1 MRTRSGHR
9 WRHSPLWLKAILV
22 AATYLAAAELGNAL
36 SVQQEFSTF
45 WPPAGVLFVLL
56 VFADIREWPVLVVA
70 AVAANISS
78 DMAHDR
84 ALVLSAGFATAK
96 CSEAALGAF
105 LVRRFMRDAIAL
117 DSRRKVIGFT
127 TLAAVIAPALG
138 ATLGMTS
145 LALAANVAPTWRSWV
160 TWWSGDA
167 LGVIAVGAFG
177 LAIAEA
183 ERRRWRT
190 LPHTALRV
198 ARLAALLAIAGSV
211 GWWLVSSFGP
221 LAGWKAVIFLPVL
234 LVASGFGQIG
244 AASAGMTITLCM
256 TAGLVVRWSK
266 VAIAGGDLALEV
278 IGLQAFLA
286 VLVFAALYVTASL
299 EEARCAEE
307 SAHVA
312 AEKFRTLLETLPI
325 GVSISD
331 ESGAIIETSAQAAR
345 ILGVPEAEHR
355 QREITGTEWKIM
367 RPDGSEKPPDEWA
380 SVRAL
385 TERTRTRAQEG
396 VVRPDGTVVWL
407 DVTAEPIPLR
417 GYGVAVTYQDVTEEV
432 LARER
437 LLVSEER
444 LRAAHD
450 HLEQEVADRTAELRS
465 TNEELFEASKAK
477 SRFLANMSHE
487 LRTPLNS
494 IIGFSD
500 LMSKEMAGPLTDEQR
515 KQLGMINA
523 SGKHLLGLV
532 NDVLDLERIETGHAV
547 VSPAWFDVC
556 ELAEE
561 VRSALEPQALA
572 KRITLRTEIP
582 ESPLPVCSD
591 RGKVKQIAMNLASNA
606 VKFTDEGR
614 VTLACAARDGGVMFT
629 VSDTGIGIAADDL
642 ALVMDDFHQVDRS
655 DGLKPSGTGLG
666 LSISKRLVEML
677 GGRLEAES
685 EFGKGSTFRAWLPN
699 LPEET
704 SA

>member
-1 MRTRSGHR
+1 MRERGGHH
-9 WRHSPLWLKAILV
+9 WRHSPLWLKVILV
-22 AATYLAAAELGNAL
+22 AATYLAAAELGNVL

-56 VFADIREWPVLVVA
+56 VFADFREWPVLLLA
-70 AVAANISS
+70 AAAANVSS
-78 DMAHDR
+78 DLLHDR
-84 ALVLSAGFATAK
+84 AFTLSAGFATAN

-105 LVRRFMRDAIAL
+105 LVRRLMRDAIAL
-117 DSRRKVIGFT
+117 DSRRKVVGFT
-127 TLAAVIAPALG
+127 ALAAIVAPTLG

-145 LALAANVAPTWRSWV
+145 LTLIAGVEPTWRSWV

-167 LGVIAVGAFG
+167 LGVLAVGAFG

-266 VAIAGGDLALEV
+266 VAIAGGDIALEV

-286 VLVFAALYVTASL
+286 VLIFAALYVTASL
-299 EEARCAEE
+299 EEAQRAEE
-307 SAHVA
+307 AAHIA

-331 ESGAIIETSAQAAR
+331 DTGAIIETSAQAAR

-355 QREITGTEWKIM
+355 QREIQGTEWKIL

-380 SVRAL
+380 SVRAFA
-385 TERTRTRAQEG
+385 EQSRTRAQEG
-396 VVRPDGTVVWL
+396 IVRPDGTVVWL
-407 DVTAEPIPLR
+407 DVTAEPIPLS
-417 GYGVAVTYQDVTEEV
+417 GYGVAITYQDVTQEV

-465 TNEELFEASKAK
+465 TNEELLEASKAK

-532 NDVLDLERIETGHAV
+532 NDVLDLERIETGHTV
-547 VSPAWFDVC
+547 VSAAWFDIC
-556 ELAEE
+556 ELADE
-561 VRSALEPQALA
+561 VRAALEPQALA
-572 KRITLRTEIP
+572 KHLSLRAKIP
-582 ESPLPVCSD
+582 ASPLLLCSD
-591 RGKVKQIAMNLASNA
+591 RSKVRQVVVNLASNA
-606 VKFTDEGR
+606 VKFTDEGN
-614 VTLACAARDGGVMFT
+614 VTLTCTARDGGIMFS
-629 VSDTGIGIAADDL
+629 VSDTGIGIAADDI

-655 DGLKPSGTGLG
+655 DHLKPSGTGLG

-677 GGRLEAES
+677 GGRLEVES
-685 EFGKGSTFRAWLPN
+685 EFGKGSTFRVWLPN